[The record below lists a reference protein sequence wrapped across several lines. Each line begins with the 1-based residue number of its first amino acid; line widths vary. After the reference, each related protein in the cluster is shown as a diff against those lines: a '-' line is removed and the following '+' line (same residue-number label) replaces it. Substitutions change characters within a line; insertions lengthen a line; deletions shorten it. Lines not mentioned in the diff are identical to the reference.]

1 MKCLKAGFPNLWDLM
16 PDALRWISCNN
27 NRNRVY
33 NKCNVLESSPNHP
46 PLPSVEK
53 LFSTKLILVPKTL
66 GTPAKEYTH
75 THTHTH
81 THTECITRFIT
92 SSGLKREKK
101 KGMYRKQEKYLLF
114 SDSSIFWA
122 KGNVSRQNYFFYSN
136 FMQILFTLVEILK
149 RKNPPHTHQKAGDAN
164 KASILGVP
172 ILLPS
177 SFFLPA

>member
-1 MKCLKAGFPNLWDLM
+1 MLWGGSHVIIIEIECTISVMCL
-16 PDALRWISCNN
+16 
-27 NRNRVY
+27 
-33 NKCNVLESSPNHP
+33 NHP
-46 PLPSVEK
+46 QTTPHCHPWKNCFPQNWSWCQKHWGPLLK
-53 LFSTKLILVPKTL
+53 N
-66 GTPAKEYTH
+66 TH